1 MRRWRFWGFSGSCIP
16 CQCTPKFSI
25 CSSSIDDLSTAAPS
39 TRFPRSRAV
48 YSPCIGTYVGA
59 KFDFCQWVRVFIQ
72 NATKTRKCNKKTPLL
87 KHFSETLECCLKR
100 TSMKNNI
107 KRLVVAVFF
116 KEDHCFA
123 VGVSSCQ
130 FCNWVVFPPL
140 LSPNVNLPTCPLFH
154 LTYFFFFFFTLLFFS
169 LNPCFSLFSLYFF
182 LTALLFLVLVVVI

>member
-1 MRRWRFWGFSGSCIP
+1 MDHAFPVSVHLNSPFAPPPLMICLLQLLAQGSRDHEQCIHP
-16 CQCTPKFSI
+16 ASAHTSVQ
-25 CSSSIDDLSTAAPS
+25 SSIFV
-39 TRFPRSRAV
+39 R
-48 YSPCIGTYVGA
+48 
-59 KFDFCQWVRVFIQ
+59 VRVFIQ

-154 LTYFFFFFFTLLFFS
+154 LTYFFSSFSPCSSFLLIPAS
-169 LNPCFSLFSLYFF
+169 LSSLSISF
-182 LTALLFLVLVVVI
+182 

>member
-1 MRRWRFWGFSGSCIP
+1 MRRWRFWGFRGSCIP

-107 KRLVVAVFF
+107 KRLVVAVFSKRIIVLRWAF
-116 KEDHCFA
+116 RVANFVTGLFFHLC
-123 VGVSSCQ
+123 
-130 FCNWVVFPPL
+130 FPPMWIY
-140 LSPNVNLPTCPLFH
+140 LPAP
-154 LTYFFFFFFTLLFFS
+154 FF
-169 LNPCFSLFSLYFF
+169 
-182 LTALLFLVLVVVI
+182 I